1 MRQFP
6 LRLGW
11 PRFDSAPDPAS
22 LVVLI
27 AASAF
32 LLLPCSGMST
42 AAEPMKERTGVRAT
56 PTTVQ
61 QTKLL
66 ARRMMLLER
75 KRAVRDQLQKS
86 MPLQEEK
93 IRDQNAEYEMK
104 KEMYDKNLISK
115 SEVDNSERALT
126 RTRME
131 TERVRE
137 WIAEDDRALS
147 LAEEAAEE
155 ELREVP
161 RRVPDGY
168 PSTAALIRY
177 DGVVGWS
184 LTTGFDKIDNF
195 YRERFGR
202 PLPISAMGQS
212 HTHDRLG
219 LDHRDAVDVAV
230 RPDGAEGRGLMAY
243 LRAAGIPFIAFR
255 GKMSS
260 MSTGAHI
267 HIGRPSRRL
276 VEVKHR
282 LKRAVGKDDG
292 AEHG

>member
-1 MRQFP
+1 MKT
-6 LRLGW
+6 
-11 PRFDSAPDPAS
+11 
-22 LVVLI
+22 VVLI

-32 LLLPCSGMST
+32 LMLPCSGMST
-42 AAEPMKERTGVRAT
+42 AAEPMKQHTAVRRGSAAT
-56 PTTVQ
+56 AQ

-66 ARRMMLLER
+66 ATRMMLLER

-86 MPLQEEK
+86 MALQEEK

-131 TERVRE
+131 TERFHE

-147 LAEEAAEE
+147 LAEEAAAE
-155 ELREVP
+155 ELRGAP
-161 RRVPDGY
+161 RRVPSGY
-168 PSTAALIRY
+168 PSTAALIRD
-177 DGVVGWS
+177 DGVASWS
-184 LTTGFDKIDNF
+184 LTTGFDKVDNF

-202 PLPISAMGQS
+202 PPPISAMGQS

-219 LDHRDAVDVAV
+219 LDHRNAVDVAV
-230 RPDGAEGRGLMAY
+230 RPDSAEGRGLIAY

-282 LKRAVGKDDG
+282 LKRAAGKDDG